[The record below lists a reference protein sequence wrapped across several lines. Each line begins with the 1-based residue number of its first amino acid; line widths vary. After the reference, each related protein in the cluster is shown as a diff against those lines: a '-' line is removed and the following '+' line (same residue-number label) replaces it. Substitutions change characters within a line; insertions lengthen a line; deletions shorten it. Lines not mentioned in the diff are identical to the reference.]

1 VNITNGINN
10 NQPSHDSAIRSLNLI
25 RFFSGAFAFIIG
37 IVILAGYIFGNY
49 FLFNLGKD
57 YIPMADES
65 ALLFIII
72 GLVILLIDKSR
83 NNRRLQY
90 LILALSIFVGLIGIL
105 ASIDFLT
112 NYTYNFSE
120 ILGGHHKL
128 IGNMYIGKMSLITA
142 LNFIVYSI
150 SLILIIYKFEKISAI
165 FSTLILFVGY
175 ILITGYWFGVP
186 FLYGGTYVPVALP
199 TAIVMFISSFGM
211 LSAAGYDCPPLK
223 YFFGESTQ
231 ARLMR
236 SFIPIIFFYNLF
248 QDSILTLGK
257 ENINSYF
264 ALQNS
269 IVDILSLILTSFI
282 ISLVSRSLGKSI
294 DNNIAERTKAE
305 EEMRSSR
312 DSLVKL
318 NMELETS
325 RESVLNN
332 MKETAEARNTLEIKN
347 IELEKEISNRKHAE
361 EALRKSEE
369 KYRNIFENAREGIF
383 QTNINGTY
391 ISVNPALAKML
402 GFDSP
407 EELINTIRDI
417 SKDSYYDPIERDKY
431 LKMIEKDGFVEGYEY
446 EVKHKDGTKLW
457 FYEDSRAVKD
467 ENGRIQYFEGFVLD
481 ITERK
486 KIEEE
491 INSLAKFPSENP
503 GPILRISNVGKLF
516 YINEAGLEKL
526 PKWNLQIGK
535 SAPNMLQS
543 VVNKAIET
551 CEIQIIELIH
561 EDVVYSFY
569 VTPIAEA
576 GYANL
581 YGQDITERKLAENKI
596 AKLGL
601 HYQTLIEK
609 AADGIVLLDSNA
621 QFKYVSPSAR
631 KMFGYGLTEEI
642 SVNPAELT
650 HPDDLQMVLSH
661 LGKLFEVP
669 DYVPTL
675 DYRFAHKEGHWICV
689 ETTFSNHLSDP
700 NVESIILNFRDIT
713 ERKHAEDKIKDT
725 QILLQACIESPKDM
739 IVLEIDN
746 NFQYLNF
753 NSYHKNVMALAYGVD
768 VEIGMN
774 LLDCITNEDD
784 RKKSKINYDRA
795 LDGENH
801 ITIEEYGDFERY
813 YYETR
818 YNPIFNDKNEIIGA
832 TAFSA
837 NITERILIEQE
848 LTIAKER
855 AEESDN
861 LKTAFLQNMS
871 HEIRTPLNG
880 IIGFSRMLVSEDLS
894 SEDIQDFTNMISLS
908 SERLIEIVNNVL
920 DMSKIQTG
928 QIETVSEPIVINSL
942 FSDLF
947 DFFSHLAE
955 EKNISL
961 NYHNTDD
968 FGRTIYTDEGK
979 LHQIFTNLINNAIKF
994 THSGGIDY
1002 GYEIIDNTIQFYV
1015 KDTGVGITEDLHE
1028 KIFERFTQAE
1038 QSISRSYE
1046 GAGLGLAICKGLV
1059 ELLGGSIRV
1068 ESEIN
1073 NGTAFYFTL
1082 PLTVGILQSQEDNEI
1097 PENSVLIM
1105 KSKIL
1110 IAEDDWVSAQYLI
1123 RFFENSKTVLIHA
1136 ENGKE
1141 AVELVK
1147 ITPDIDLIL
1156 MDIKMP
1162 VMDGI
1167 EAAALIKIIRPDLPI
1182 IAQTAYAF
1190 YDDKQK
1196 ILSAGF
1202 DDYISKP
1209 YDTKIL
1215 NELIDKYLKC
1225 N

>member
-1 VNITNGINN
+1 MNITNEINS

-25 RFFSGAFAFIIG
+25 RIFSGAFTFIIG

-49 FLFNLGKD
+49 FVFNLGKD
-57 YIPMADES
+57 YIPMADET

-72 GLVILLIDKSR
+72 GIVLLLIDKSR
-83 NNRRLQY
+83 TNSKLHY

-105 ASIDFLT
+105 ASIDVMT

-120 ILGGHHKL
+120 ILGGNHNL
-128 IGNMYIGKMSLITA
+128 ISNMLIGKMSVITA
-142 LNFIVYSI
+142 IIFILFSI
-150 SLILIIYKFEKISAI
+150 SLILLIYKNEKISAAI
-165 FSTLILFVGY
+165 SSLIVFIGY
-175 ILITGYWFGVP
+175 ILINGYWFGVP
-186 FLYGGTYVPVALP
+186 YLYGGTFIPVALP
-199 TAIVMFISSFGM
+199 TAIVMIISSLGM
-211 LSAAGYDCPPLK
+211 LTAAGYDNPPLK

-236 SFIPIIFFYNLF
+236 SFIPIIFFYNLI
-248 QDSILTLGK
+248 QDLILTL
-257 ENINSYF
+257 ENGNIDSSF

-269 IVDILSLILTSFI
+269 IVDILALIFTSII
-282 ISLVSRSLGKSI
+282 ISIVSRTIGKSI
-294 DNNIAERTKAE
+294 DNNIAERKKAE
-305 EEMRSSR
+305 DALSEKEVQYRTLANTGMALIWTAGI
-312 DSLVKL
+312 DKL
-318 NMELETS
+318 CNYFNEPW
-325 RESVLNN
+325 LNF
-332 MKETAEARNTLEIKN
+332 TGRTLEQEIGNGWIEGVHPDDFERCLN
-347 IELEKEISNRKHAE
+347 IYVSAFDKREKFDMEYRLRHVSGEYRWISD
-361 EALRKSEE
+361 L
-369 KYRNIFENAREGIF
+369 
-383 QTNINGTY
+383 GTPRYNSNKEFIGY
-391 ISVNPALAKML
+391 I
-402 GFDSP
+402 GHCF
-407 EELINTIRDI
+407 
-417 SKDSYYDPIERDKY
+417 
-431 LKMIEKDGFVEGYEY
+431 
-446 EVKHKDGTKLW
+446 
-457 FYEDSRAVKD
+457 
-467 ENGRIQYFEGFVLD
+467 D
-481 ITERK
+481 ITERRRA
-486 KIEEE
+486 EEE
-491 INSLAKFPSENP
+491 IKSIAKFPSENP
-503 GPILRISNVGKLF
+503 GPILRISHDGTLLYVNP
-516 YINEAGLEKL
+516 AGLKQL
-526 PKWNLQIGK
+526 PQWNLQIGQP
-535 SAPNMLQS
+535 ALNILQS
-543 VVNKAIET
+543 VVNNAIET
-551 CEIQIIELIH
+551 CEIQIVEFKH
-561 EDVVYSFY
+561 EDVVFSFY

-576 GYANL
+576 GYAYL

-609 AADGIVLLDSNA
+609 AADGIVLLDANA

-880 IIGFSRMLVSEDLS
+880 ILGFSRMLVSEDLS
-894 SEDIQDFTNMISLS
+894 SEEIQDFTNMISLS

-1167 EAAALIKIIRPDLPI
+1167 EAAALIKIIRPELPI

-1190 YDDKQK
+1190 YDEKQK

>member
-1 VNITNGINN
+1 MNITNEINS

-25 RFFSGAFAFIIG
+25 RIFSGAFTFIIG

-49 FLFNLGKD
+49 FVFNLGKD
-57 YIPMADES
+57 YIPMADET

-72 GLVILLIDKSR
+72 GIVLLLIDKSR
-83 NNRRLQY
+83 TNSKLHY

-105 ASIDFLT
+105 ASIDVMT

-120 ILGGHHKL
+120 ILGGNHNL
-128 IGNMYIGKMSLITA
+128 ISNMLIGKMSVITA
-142 LNFIVYSI
+142 IIFILFSI
-150 SLILIIYKFEKISAI
+150 SLILLIYKNEKISAAI
-165 FSTLILFVGY
+165 SSLIVFIGY
-175 ILITGYWFGVP
+175 ILINGYWFGVP
-186 FLYGGTYVPVALP
+186 YLYGGTFIPVALP
-199 TAIVMFISSFGM
+199 TAIVMIISSLGM
-211 LSAAGYDCPPLK
+211 LTAAGYDNPPLK

-236 SFIPIIFFYNLF
+236 SFIPIIFFYNLI
-248 QDSILTLGK
+248 QDLILTL
-257 ENINSYF
+257 ENGNIDSSF

-269 IVDILSLILTSFI
+269 IVDILALIFTSII
-282 ISLVSRSLGKSI
+282 ISIVSRTIGKSI
-294 DNNIAERTKAE
+294 DNNIAERKKAE
-305 EEMRSSR
+305 DALSEKEVQYRTLANTGMALIWTAGI
-312 DSLVKL
+312 DKL
-318 NMELETS
+318 CNYFNEPW
-325 RESVLNN
+325 LNF
-332 MKETAEARNTLEIKN
+332 TGRTLEQEIGNGWIEGVHPDDFERCLN
-347 IELEKEISNRKHAE
+347 IYVSAFDKREKFDMEYRLRHVSGEYRWISD
-361 EALRKSEE
+361 L
-369 KYRNIFENAREGIF
+369 
-383 QTNINGTY
+383 GTPRYNSNKEFIGY
-391 ISVNPALAKML
+391 I
-402 GFDSP
+402 GHCF
-407 EELINTIRDI
+407 
-417 SKDSYYDPIERDKY
+417 
-431 LKMIEKDGFVEGYEY
+431 
-446 EVKHKDGTKLW
+446 
-457 FYEDSRAVKD
+457 
-467 ENGRIQYFEGFVLD
+467 D
-481 ITERK
+481 ITERRRA
-486 KIEEE
+486 EEE
-491 INSLAKFPSENP
+491 IKSIAKFPSENP
-503 GPILRISNVGKLF
+503 GPILRISHDGTLLYVNP
-516 YINEAGLEKL
+516 AGLKQL
-526 PKWNLQIGK
+526 PQWNLQIGQP
-535 SAPNMLQS
+535 ALNILQS
-543 VVNKAIET
+543 VVNNAIET
-551 CEIQIIELIH
+551 CEIQIVEFKH
-561 EDVVYSFY
+561 EDVVFSFY

-576 GYANL
+576 GYAYL

-609 AADGIVLLDSNA
+609 AADGIVLLDANA

-880 IIGFSRMLVSEDLS
+880 IIGFSRLLNSDNLS
-894 SEDIQDFTNMISLS
+894 KEDIQEFTSMITVSG
-908 SERLIEIVNNVL
+908 ERLIEIVNNVL
-920 DMSKIQTG
+920 EMSKIQTG
-928 QIETVSEPIVINSL
+928 QVKIVSEPIVINSL
-942 FSDLF
+942 LSDLY

-968 FGRTIYTDEGK
+968 FGRTIYSDEGK
-979 LHQIFTNLINNAIKF
+979 LHQIFSNLINNSLKF
-994 THSGGIDY
+994 TKSGSIDF
-1002 GYEIIDNTIQFYV
+1002 GYDIIDNKIRFYV
-1015 KDTGVGITEDLHE
+1015 KDTGIGIPEDMHD
-1028 KIFERFTQAE
+1028 KIFERFIQAE
-1038 QSISRSYE
+1038 LSISRNYE

-1059 ELLGGSIRV
+1059 EFLGGEGIWL

-1073 NGTAFYFTL
+1073 KGTTFYFTL
-1082 PLTVGILQSQEDNEI
+1082 PYNEGFVQTQEDKEN
-1097 PENSVLIM
+1097 PENSLKYV

-1110 IAEDDWVSAQYLI
+1110 IVEDDWVSSQYLI
-1123 RFFENSKTVLIHA
+1123 RFFEESNITVIHA
-1136 ENGKE
+1136 VNGE
-1141 AVELVK
+1141 QAVELVK

-1167 EAAALIKIIRPDLPI
+1167 EAAALIKIIRPELPI

-1190 YDDKQK
+1190 YDEKQK

>member
-1 VNITNGINN
+1 MNITNEINS

-25 RFFSGAFAFIIG
+25 RIFSGAFTFIIG

-49 FLFNLGKD
+49 FVFNLGKD
-57 YIPMADES
+57 YIPMADET

-72 GLVILLIDKSR
+72 GIVLLLIDKSR
-83 NNRRLQY
+83 TNSKLHY

-105 ASIDFLT
+105 ASIDVMT

-120 ILGGHHKL
+120 ILGGNHNL
-128 IGNMYIGKMSLITA
+128 ISNMLIGKMSVITA
-142 LNFIVYSI
+142 IIFILFSI
-150 SLILIIYKFEKISAI
+150 SLILLIYKNEKISAAI
-165 FSTLILFVGY
+165 SSLIVFIGY
-175 ILITGYWFGVP
+175 ILINGYWFGVP
-186 FLYGGTYVPVALP
+186 YLYGGTFIPVALP
-199 TAIVMFISSFGM
+199 TAIVMIISSLGM
-211 LSAAGYDCPPLK
+211 LTAAGYDNPPLK

-236 SFIPIIFFYNLF
+236 SFIPIIFFYNLI
-248 QDSILTLGK
+248 QDLILTL
-257 ENINSYF
+257 ENGNIDSSF

-269 IVDILSLILTSFI
+269 IVDILALIFTSII
-282 ISLVSRSLGKSI
+282 ISIVSRTIGKSI
-294 DNNIAERTKAE
+294 DNNIAERKKAE
-305 EEMRSSR
+305 DALSEKEVQYRTLANTGMALIWTAGI
-312 DSLVKL
+312 DKL
-318 NMELETS
+318 CNYFNEPW
-325 RESVLNN
+325 LNF
-332 MKETAEARNTLEIKN
+332 TGRTLEQEIGNGWIEGVHPDDFERCLN
-347 IELEKEISNRKHAE
+347 IYVSAFDKREKFDMEYRLRHVSGEYRWISD
-361 EALRKSEE
+361 L
-369 KYRNIFENAREGIF
+369 
-383 QTNINGTY
+383 GTPRYNSNKEFIGY
-391 ISVNPALAKML
+391 I
-402 GFDSP
+402 GHCF
-407 EELINTIRDI
+407 
-417 SKDSYYDPIERDKY
+417 
-431 LKMIEKDGFVEGYEY
+431 
-446 EVKHKDGTKLW
+446 
-457 FYEDSRAVKD
+457 
-467 ENGRIQYFEGFVLD
+467 D
-481 ITERK
+481 ITERRRA
-486 KIEEE
+486 EEE
-491 INSLAKFPSENP
+491 IKSIAKFPSENP
-503 GPILRISNVGKLF
+503 GPILRISHDGTLLYVNP
-516 YINEAGLEKL
+516 AGLKQL
-526 PKWNLQIGK
+526 PQWNLQIGQP
-535 SAPNMLQS
+535 ALNILQS
-543 VVNKAIET
+543 VVNNAIET
-551 CEIQIIELIH
+551 CEIQIVEFKH
-561 EDVVYSFY
+561 EDVVFSFY

-576 GYANL
+576 GYAYL

-609 AADGIVLLDSNA
+609 AADGIVLLDANA

-880 IIGFSRMLVSEDLS
+880 IIGFSRLLNSDNLS
-894 SEDIQDFTNMISLS
+894 KEDIQEFTSMITVSG
-908 SERLIEIVNNVL
+908 ERLIEIVNNVL
-920 DMSKIQTG
+920 EMSKIQTG
-928 QIETVSEPIVINSL
+928 QVKIVSEPIVINSL
-942 FSDLF
+942 LSDLY

-1167 EAAALIKIIRPDLPI
+1167 EAAALIKIIRPELPI

-1190 YDDKQK
+1190 YDEKQK